1 MGVCACALSIMKEN
15 TDYKFICLFQFKSHQ
30 YNMIQNDNDDN
41 NNDLNDYINDLDI
54 NVQTSPIAIFLF
66 SL

>member
-15 TDYKFICLFQFKSHQ
+15 TDHNFICLFQFKSHQ

-54 NVQTSPIAIFLF
+54 NA
-66 SL
+66 